1 MPETEVLFY
10 CEADGSAP
18 VVEWL
23 DELAKRDRRAFNKCR
38 QVIVRL
44 ATVGHELRRP
54 IADLLRD
61 GVYELRVRVGT
72 VNYRLLYFFH
82 GRDVAVLAHGLTKE
96 KAIPE
101 TDLKLALKRKEFF
114 EAAPKTHTY
123 KEQ

>member
-10 CEADGSAP
+10 CDADGLAP

-23 DELAKRDRRAFNKCR
+23 DDLAKRDRRAFNKCR

-44 ATVGHELRRP
+44 ATFGHELRRP
-54 IADLLRD
+54 IADLLQD

-82 GRDVAVLAHGLTKE
+82 GRSVAVLAHGLTKE

-101 TDLKLALKRKEFF
+101 TDLKLALKRKKLF
-114 EAAPKTHTY
+114 EADPAKHTY
-123 KEQ
+123 EER